1 MALIGEKDIIKEEKV
16 KVYIVATQ
24 TGTWLSQALKIVTKA
39 KYNHISISFDK
50 DLESMYSFGRKNAY
64 NPFFAGLVQESPRWG
79 TFKRFPN
86 TISKIVSL
94 ELHSNDYLKMKKY
107 VEDMYSHK
115 DDYHYNL
122 LGVFLGYFNK
132 AYDRDNYYYCS
143 EFVEEVLIVG
153 NLIDNDHFGVVVKP
167 VDILAIEENKLI
179 YEGLL
184 KDYK

>member
-1 MALIGEKDIIKEEKV
+1 MDKKV
-16 KVYIVATQ
+16 KVYIIATQ
-24 TGTWLSQALKIVTKA
+24 TGTWLSQTLKLVTKA
-39 KYNHISISFDK
+39 KYNHISISFNK
-50 DLESMYSFGRKNAY
+50 NLNSMYSFGRKKAY
-64 NPFFAGLVQESPRWG
+64 NPFIGGLVQESPHWG

-86 TISKIVSL
+86 TITKIVSL
-94 ELHSNDYLKMKKY
+94 EISLDDYLKMKKY

-143 EFVEEVLIVG
+143 EFVEEVLAVG
-153 NLIDNDHFGVVVKP
+153 NLIGSNDFGVVVKP
-167 VDILAIEENKLI
+167 VDILTIPENKII